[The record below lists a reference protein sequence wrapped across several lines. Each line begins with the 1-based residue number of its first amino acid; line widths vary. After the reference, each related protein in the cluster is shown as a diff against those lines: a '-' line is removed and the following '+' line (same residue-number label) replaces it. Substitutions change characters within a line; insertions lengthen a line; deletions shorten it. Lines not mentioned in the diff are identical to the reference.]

1 MGGAVSRCCTFI
13 YLLRYCMGKITLQ
26 KDIKIIPF
34 IAGLVLWIG
43 YLYFN
48 HRVNTFSNSVVRKW
62 IKNKRNIILSEQSQN
77 PTDKS

>member
-1 MGGAVSRCCTFI
+1 
-13 YLLRYCMGKITLQ
+13 MGKITLQ

-48 HRVNTFSNSVVRKW
+48 HRVNTFSNSVVRK
-62 IKNKRNIILSEQSQN
+62 KNKNIPYCRNSPKIQQTNRRKRQN
-77 PTDKS
+77 